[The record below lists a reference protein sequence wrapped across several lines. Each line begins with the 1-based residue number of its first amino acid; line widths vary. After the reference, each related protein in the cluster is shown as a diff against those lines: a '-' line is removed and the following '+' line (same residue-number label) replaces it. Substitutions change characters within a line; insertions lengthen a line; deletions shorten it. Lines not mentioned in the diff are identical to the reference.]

1 MAYASAVNIGRDI
14 SFILRPPRRINVTDA
29 VQKYM
34 RVPKGAGN
42 SVPWEPNLT
51 PYVIEPMNCLAS
63 REFDAV
69 VFI

>member
-51 PYVIEPMNCLAS
+51 PYVIKQL
-63 REFDAV
+63 
-69 VFI
+69 

>member
-34 RVPKGAGN
+34 RVLKGRATQSHGN
-42 SVPWEPNLT
+42 QILLL
-51 PYVIEPMNCLAS
+51 M
-63 REFDAV
+63 
-69 VFI
+69 